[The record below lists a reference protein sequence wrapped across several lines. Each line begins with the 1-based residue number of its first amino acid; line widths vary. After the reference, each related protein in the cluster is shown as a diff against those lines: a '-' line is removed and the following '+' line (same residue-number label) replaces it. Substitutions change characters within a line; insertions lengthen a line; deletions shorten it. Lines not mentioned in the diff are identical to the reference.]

1 MLRPMA
7 ATLHSAWRNG
17 AGKGCTISSALIAR
31 WSNATRPHLA
41 SPPCASGIRIIRLSK
56 RLDKGQPLG
65 SLVAVTRA
73 LLDQPVRHVLA
84 HECAHD
90 DRRLVAV
97 HNLSSSSC
105 VVPLTLDG
113 CDSSYHLVDLLHGD
127 SELAIDDRGR
137 VEVALEGYGYHWLRL
152 MSRDSRRL
160 A

>member
-17 AGKGCTISSALIAR
+17 AGKGCTISSAPIAR

-73 LLDQPVRHVLA
+73 LLDQPVRHDLFTGSKVDK
-84 HECAHD
+84 EKTP
-90 DRRLVAV
+90 AV
-97 HNLSSSSC
+97 
-105 VVPLTLDG
+105 
-113 CDSSYHLVDLLHGD
+113 
-127 SELAIDDRGR
+127 
-137 VEVALEGYGYHWLRL
+137 
-152 MSRDSRRL
+152 SRRGL
-160 A
+160 SDHISDLRKRG